1 MGRSYCRSGAPP
13 RLGVRALTTVVVRD
27 PDDVVIQPRLVDP
40 YLAIVGAFN
49 LALINVIA
57 EYLVTHL
64 GHADAGNEA
73 HIARAEDCYS
83 HIVRFNCISSRRL
96 YLSGA
101 PHVSQCISRVALNR
115 AHIFCSDT
123 ANMNLFPVFEP
134 CQIIPMMNIH
144 LI

>member
-13 RLGVRALTTVVVRD
+13 RLGVRALTTVVVRE
-27 PDDVVIQPRLVDP
+27 PDDVVIQSGLVDRH
-40 YLAIVGAFN
+40 LAIVGAFN

-64 GHADAGNEA
+64 GHAGAGNEA

-101 PHVSQCISRVALNR
+101 PHVSQCISHVALNR
-115 AHIFCSDT
+115 ARIFCSNSADLR
-123 ANMNLFPVFEP
+123 LFPIFGR
-134 CQIIPMMNIH
+134 C
-144 LI
+144 